1 MRAVNLIPE
10 DQRGGVSLGAGRS
23 EGTAYAVLILLG
35 GLAVLAFLYGSARHQ
50 ISSRTAEAASIT
62 ADVAQV
68 QGQAAALAP
77 YASFIALREQRA
89 NAVDEL
95 VNARFDWAHSLHELG
110 RVLPSG
116 VWLTSISG
124 AVGAQ
129 STAATTTAG
138 AAAASA
144 AGAATAVTPATPAGS
159 VPTFSLTGCASSQT
173 QVALTL
179 DRLRLID
186 GVDAVTLQTS
196 GSSLTGSVAVSGCKV
211 SFAVQLTFEA
221 LPSTATV
228 SAATAAAAKTSTS
241 KVANANASAGAP

>member
-138 AAAASA
+138 AAASA

-228 SAATAAAAKTSTS
+228 SAATAAAAKASTG

>member
-138 AAAASA
+138 AAASA

-228 SAATAAAAKTSTS
+228 SAATAAAAKTSTG